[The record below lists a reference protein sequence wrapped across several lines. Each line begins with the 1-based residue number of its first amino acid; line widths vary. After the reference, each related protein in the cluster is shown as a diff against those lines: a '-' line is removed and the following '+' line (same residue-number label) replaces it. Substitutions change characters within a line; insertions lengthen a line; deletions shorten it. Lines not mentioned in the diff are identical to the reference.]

1 MDVWRYGVEGIVG
14 LRNWA
19 DSRWWRPY
27 AILGLGGVGYD
38 PEQGALPIFP
48 GTFETLVPPPDGTSG
63 TVIITNGTDTFLL
76 ATDELGFENVLG
88 LTLGIGM
95 DLRVPVGIGGLAL
108 RLELADQ
115 MTRSPFSVRV
125 TRLGADGRRF
135 HGDNRDD
142 VVFQSELIH
151 NLRLNA
157 GVALEIGLRGPREEF
172 DPSMRRR

>member
-19 DSRWWRPY
+19 ESRLWRPY
-27 AILGLGGVGYD
+27 LLIGLGGVAYD
-38 PEQGALPIFP
+38 PDAEFLPIFP
-48 GTFETLVPPPDGTSG
+48 GTFETVVPSAGAPG
-63 TVIITNGTDTFLL
+63 TVVITNGNDTFLL

-95 DLRVPVGIGGLAL
+95 DLRVPVGIGGFSL

-125 TRLGADGRRF
+125 ARLGDDRRRFSGDGR
-135 HGDNRDD
+135 DE
-142 VVFQSELIH
+142 VVFRSDVIH
-151 NLRLNA
+151 NLRVTA
-157 GVALEIGLRGPREEF
+157 GLALEFGLRGPRSEH
-172 DPSMRRR
+172 DPSSRRR